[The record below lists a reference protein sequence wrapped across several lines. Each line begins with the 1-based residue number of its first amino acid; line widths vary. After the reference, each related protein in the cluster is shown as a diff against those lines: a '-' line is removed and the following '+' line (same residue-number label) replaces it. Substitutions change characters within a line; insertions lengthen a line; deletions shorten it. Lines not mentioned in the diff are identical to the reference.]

1 MTLLK
6 DFAGPRIDL
15 TQQRV
20 HPNQAECHRFLADQ
34 RFPPRLTEHEGSRDL
49 ALNREIVVEAVYDR
63 RLGEGRQVPHL
74 PAALAQRMSE
84 HGRRS
89 GEPTQ
94 AAGQSEQQRCLARG
108 EPARHDE
115 ECTDRNSEV
124 SGADHGLATVSN
136 REVAR
141 SDGEGDFSRVD
152 GGGRSGVEGHAEFH
166 PTLGCAG
173 RNAAVVFSIP
183 RVSNT
188 QSIRLS
194 TAIRK
199 ALMDET
205 PTPTPR
211 RRPLRTD
218 VRADILRAATEQFF
232 ESGYLGTKLDDVATR
247 AGYTKGAVYSNFGSK
262 QALFGSILNE
272 RLATLLS
279 GRLATILGDE
289 IRLDDAALAR
299 IARRLAETLV
309 EDGPWHLL
317 LMELAVHAARNPQAA
332 DLYRQSRQSVRLA
345 LGAVI
350 LERADQFGID
360 PAAHRVDVLAPLV
373 MSATNILALE
383 RILDPDY
390 FTNEVQSRMIEA
402 LLVGTLR

>member
-1 MTLLK
+1 
-6 DFAGPRIDL
+6 
-15 TQQRV
+15 
-20 HPNQAECHRFLADQ
+20 
-34 RFPPRLTEHEGSRDL
+34 
-49 ALNREIVVEAVYDR
+49 
-63 RLGEGRQVPHL
+63 
-74 PAALAQRMSE
+74 
-84 HGRRS
+84 
-89 GEPTQ
+89 
-94 AAGQSEQQRCLARG
+94 
-108 EPARHDE
+108 
-115 ECTDRNSEV
+115 
-124 SGADHGLATVSN
+124 
-136 REVAR
+136 
-141 SDGEGDFSRVD
+141 
-152 GGGRSGVEGHAEFH
+152 
-166 PTLGCAG
+166 
-173 RNAAVVFSIP
+173 
-183 RVSNT
+183 
-188 QSIRLS
+188 
-194 TAIRK
+194 
-199 ALMDET
+199 MDET
-205 PTPTPR
+205 PGTTPEMASGTAHARGTSRVLAADSALAPETSPNLAPALAR
-211 RRPLRTD
+211 DAPPPARKRPLRTD

-317 LMELAVHAARNPQAA
+317 LMELAVHSARNPQAA
-332 DLYRQSRQSVRLA
+332 DLYRQSRRSVRLA

-360 PAAHRVDVLAPLV
+360 PATHRVDVLAPLV

-390 FTNEVQSRMIEA
+390 FTNEVQSRMIEG